1 MFGKHT
7 NTSAILWR
15 NGPMRVDCG
24 LQGTRPATDIS
35 VDFPMPV
42 PSRHDGIDL
51 LGRSLVNYS
60 TSQNLACSG
69 WIPLSIRRRARLQI
83 PTSTVVLPIVCR
95 VVVCFEYELLVRS
108 EEAVWQLCIV
118 MNISSTVHIVQCH
131 VLLTASVKSP
141 AASM

>member
-1 MFGKHT
+1 
-7 NTSAILWR
+7 
-15 NGPMRVDCG
+15 MRVDCG

-35 VDFPMPV
+35 VNFPMPV

-60 TSQNLACSG
+60 ASENLARSG
-69 WIPLSIRRRARLQI
+69 LFPLSVRSRVGGQLL
-83 PTSTVVLPIVCR
+83 TSTIVLPIVCR
-95 VVVCFEYELLVRS
+95 IVVCFEYELLVRS

-118 MNISSTVHIVQCH
+118 MSTSSAVHVVQSH
-131 VLLTASVKSP
+131 VVLTASVKSP